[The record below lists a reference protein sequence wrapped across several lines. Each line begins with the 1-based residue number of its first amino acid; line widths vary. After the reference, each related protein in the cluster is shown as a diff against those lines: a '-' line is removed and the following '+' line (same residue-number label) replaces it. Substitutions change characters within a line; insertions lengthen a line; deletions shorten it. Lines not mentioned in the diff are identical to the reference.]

1 MKAIRRLLALAFV
14 LALVASAC
22 AGDDGDDGADAA
34 AQQAVAAAEAE
45 AAAATA
51 EAEAARQEAAQAA
64 ADVEAAQAEAAAA
77 QAEADAARADADA
90 ARAEA
95 EAAASG
101 DAEAQAAAEAARAE
115 ADAAQAEAEAARS
128 DADSAATAAA
138 RAEDEA
144 EAARA
149 AAAAAERP
157 AYKVGYISL
166 GDQVPFVKL
175 VSDGI
180 KEEAERQGV
189 ELLFCDS
196 EIDAGKALECAQ
208 TFAVQG
214 VEGLL
219 NFQVFQDSSPEICAA
234 LPEGIPV
241 IAIDIIQPPCELSFM
256 GANNR
261 YAGWLGG
268 SAMGAYFKEN
278 FDCDY
283 TAYVSLE
290 STAAGAANRDRMG
303 GYREG
308 FQEHCPIV
316 NERVMDG
323 ADRTDPALEQLTD
336 LLPALPGDRIA
347 VVAINE
353 DGIIGAIAAAR
364 TLGRDGDLYFSGQG
378 TDPSIWCEVQ
388 NNPNYIAS
396 VAYFPERYGTILLP
410 AIINAIEGNSIAGQ
424 LFTPHQQI
432 TSENIDQYYEV
443 TGC

>member
-1 MKAIRRLLALAFV
+1 M
-14 LALVASAC
+14 ASAC
-22 AGDDGDDGADAA
+22 ASDDGDDAA
-34 AQQAVAAAEAE
+34 AQQAIAAAEAE
-45 AAAATA
+45 AAVALAEAEAARQEIAQAEAEAEAARQDAAAATA
-51 EAEAARQEAAQAA
+51 EAE
-64 ADVEAAQAEAAAA
+64 
-77 QAEADAARADADA
+77 A

-101 DAEAQAAAEAARAE
+101 DAAAQAAAEAARAD
-115 ADAAQAEAEAARS
+115 ADARPRRRRRRRHRRRP
-128 DADSAATAAA
+128 

-144 EAARA
+144 AAAQA

-208 TFAVQG
+208 TFTVQG

-219 NFQVFQDSSPEICAA
+219 NFQVFQESSPEICAA

-241 IAIDIIQPPCELSFM
+241 IAIDIIQPPCQISFM
-256 GANNR
+256 GANNG
-261 YAGWLGG
+261 YAGYLGG
-268 SAMGAYFKEN
+268 SALGEYFKEN

-283 TAYVSLE
+283 TAYISLE

-303 GYREG
+303 GYRQG
-308 FQEHCPIV
+308 FTEHCPII
-316 NERVMDG
+316 NEQVMDG

-378 TDPSIWCEVQ
+378 TDPSIWCDVK

-432 TSENIDQYYEV
+432 TSENIDDYYEV
-443 TGC
+443 TGCS